1 MRGQDMDD
9 AALLRQTIRRCTAI
23 LVATITITGVSLQR
37 ASEAG
42 LLILIATG
50 TIVYLVN
57 EFFIEAPTVD
67 DSDDRLEGE

>member
-1 MRGQDMDD
+1 MRGPDMDD

-42 LLILIATG
+42 LLLIIATG
-50 TIVYLVN
+50 TIVYLFN
-57 EFFIEAPTVD
+57 EFFIVAPTVD
-67 DSDDRLEGE
+67 DSGDHLEGE

>member
-9 AALLRQTIRRCTAI
+9 AALLRQTVRRCTAI

-37 ASEAG
+37 ASEAV
-42 LLILIATG
+42 LLIVIATG

-57 EFFIEAPTVD
+57 EFFIVTPTVD
-67 DSDDRLEGE
+67 DSDDHSEGE